1 MRVNH
6 QTNAYANYGN
16 SNALLNR
23 NVNTNLAI
31 KDNKEQKAEI
41 SNEEL
46 LKQVR
51 EYYNYPVLNNE
62 RMIFLVSEPSTY
74 AWKQEIATKSA
85 NVGIPTKSEYE
96 QSLRFLEQQMNKIMA
111 EVARENYDLIQL
123 AKQIEKVE
131 FVPGETREYTQ
142 EEKDLM
148 DDRGTEGYAKLLY
161 IMDAYSVRELREN
174 PPARTYTENEAKEMA
189 LNHSLPEE
197 DYSVFFSHIADK
209 LSPKQREEII
219 EAIAKVQA
227 YEEKNGAQ
235 IYNVLLKKNQETGQW
250 EYSSLINKSLNA
262 ESLILRYSHLTF
274 QSVLE
279 MLEGKERLET
289 NSTSDSIMQ
298 TLPKESKENK
308 DTIYKNI

>member
-1 MRVNH
+1 MRVNN
-6 QTNAYANYGN
+6 QTNVYANYEG
-16 SNALLNR
+16 SNVLLNR
-23 NVNTNLAI
+23 NTNLEA
-31 KDNKEQKAEI
+31 KHNKEQKVEI
-41 SNEEL
+41 SDEEL

-51 EYYNYPVLNNE
+51 EYYNYPTLNNE

-74 AWKQEIATKSA
+74 VWKQEIATKSA
-85 NVGIPTKSEYE
+85 NIEIPTKNEYE
-96 QSLRFLEQQMNKIMA
+96 QSLRFLEQQMDKIMA

-131 FVPGETREYTQ
+131 FAPKTAREYTQ

-148 DDRGTEGYAKLLY
+148 GDGGTEGYSKLLY
-161 IMDAYSVRELREN
+161 IMDAYSVREIREN
-174 PPARTYTENEAKEMA
+174 PPTKTYTEKEAKDMA

-209 LSPKQREEII
+209 LSPQQRGEII
-219 EAIAKVQA
+219 EAIAKVQS
-227 YEEKNGAQ
+227 YEEENGAQ

-262 ESLILRYSHLTF
+262 ESLIIRYSHLTF
-274 QSVLE
+274 QSVLDI
-279 MLEGKERLET
+279 LENKEKLES

-298 TLPKESKENK
+298 TLLRESKDNK
-308 DTIYKNI
+308 KI